1 MIVMASESGLDPS
14 AYNSSGGATGLIQ
27 FMPSYYKDKWN
38 LTSEQMRSMDA
49 TKQLEYVSKYFSEW
63 KDAKYIHPVDMYL
76 ITLAPAVLFVNNRNA
91 NSVVYS
97 SDSVNHPSIIPSL
110 SSGSTSEYNGN
121 KEFDVDNK
129 GYITIKDVQNRFV
142 KKAYEFAKTE
152 DEKTQLNYI
161 LSSSTYV

>member
-1 MIVMASESGLDPS
+1 MCIRDRSGLDPS
-14 AYNSSGGATGLIQ
+14 AYNNDSSATGLIQ
-27 FMPSYYKDKWN
+27 FMPSYYETKWG
-38 LTSEQMRSMDA
+38 LSSDQLRSMDA
-49 TKQLEYVSKYFSEW
+49 TKQLEYVNKYFSEW
-63 KDAKYIHPVDMYL
+63 KNAKYVHPADMYL
-76 ITLAPAVLFVNNRNA
+76 VALAPKILEYDKRTA

-97 SDSVNHPSIIPSL
+97 SDSINHPSIIKEITPAFSA
-110 SSGSTSEYNGN
+110 SAYNGN
-121 KEFDVDNK
+121 KGFDVDNK

>member
-1 MIVMASESGLDPS
+1 METLQ
-14 AYNSSGGATGLIQ
+14 N
-27 FMPSYYKDKWN
+27 
-38 LTSEQMRSMDA
+38 MDA
-49 TKQLEYVSKYFSEW
+49 TAQLEYVGKYLSEW
-63 KDAKYIHPVDMYL
+63 ENAKYIHPVDMYL
-76 ITLAPAVLFVNNRNA
+76 VTLAPAILFIGNRNA
-91 NSVVYS
+91 SSVVYS

-110 SSGSTSEYNGN
+110 SSNSTSQYNGN
-121 KEFDVDNK
+121 KGFDVDNK